1 MRPQALSLLV
11 RVCTHTPSPS
21 LRACG
26 HTALH
31 DRKRRVDFRK
41 GQRLGHKDHI
51 ILWPQPARPTG
62 MTAGV
67 WARQPETLYIRE
79 VMVQVHPRGF
89 RVRSLVIIT
98 TLLDARLYSS
108 SDLAAAYHAR
118 WNIELD
124 MRSIKP
130 VMEMDVLRC
139 KTPEMVRQEIW
150 MHLLAYN
157 LVRTLAAE
165 AATQADMDPRKIS
178 FKGTLQTL
186 TAFTAVG
193 WAGFPTD
200 PKRFYAAILRTVAS
214 HRVGNLPDRIEP
226 RAIKRRPK
234 DQDCLNQP
242 RAIARNRLMKGS

>member
-1 MRPQALSLLV
+1 
-11 RVCTHTPSPS
+11 
-21 LRACG
+21 
-26 HTALH
+26 
-31 DRKRRVDFRK
+31 
-41 GQRLGHKDHI
+41 
-51 ILWPQPARPTG
+51 

-89 RVRSLVIIT
+89 RVRSLMVIT

-108 SDLAAAYHAR
+108 SDLAAACYAR
-118 WNIELD
+118 WNIEMD

-165 AATQADMDPRKIS
+165 AATQVDMDPRKIS